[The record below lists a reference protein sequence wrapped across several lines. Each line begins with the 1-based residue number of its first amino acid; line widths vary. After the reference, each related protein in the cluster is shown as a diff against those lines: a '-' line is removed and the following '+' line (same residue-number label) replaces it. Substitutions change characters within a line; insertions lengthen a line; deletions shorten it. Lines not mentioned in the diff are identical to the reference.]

1 MKDMALYPPMSD
13 RICRSTR
20 TDKEMRIK
28 EGVDDERGR
37 VGHNQY
43 VPCYA
48 STRIGAAY

>member
-13 RICRSTR
+13 RICRSTGAG
-20 TDKEMRIK
+20 KEMRTK
-28 EGVDDERGR
+28 EGMNYERAS
-37 VGHNQY
+37 VGHNKY